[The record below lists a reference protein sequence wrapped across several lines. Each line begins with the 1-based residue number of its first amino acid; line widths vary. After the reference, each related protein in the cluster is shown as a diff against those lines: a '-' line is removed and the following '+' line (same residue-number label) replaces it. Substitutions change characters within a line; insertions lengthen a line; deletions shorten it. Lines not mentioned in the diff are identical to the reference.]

1 MLTVYL
7 TDTDTTVLCDLKQQ
21 QPSLA
26 YVMSLKKVFLSTADL
41 LEPVI
46 PDDNDLSKMSWRA
59 TKKDLE
65 TFKQLATNWQ
75 SIELR
80 LRGYAAFAGK
90 DAMNIIVQVAL
101 AKRRALFKELGTQAD
116 SLQLD
121 IAMMHSIHS
130 QLDNLLSRQPA
141 YTPNFLNEWPGF
153 KQSSYLYL

>member
-7 TDTDTTVLCDLKQQ
+7 TDANTTINWDLKQQ

-46 PDDNDLSKMSWRA
+46 PEDNDLSKVTWRS
-59 TKKDLE
+59 TRKDLD
-65 TFKQLATNWQ
+65 TFKQLADNWQ
-75 SIELR
+75 AIELR

-130 QLDNLLSRQPA
+130 QLDHLLSRQPA
-141 YTPNFLNEWPGF
+141 YTPSFLTEWPAF
-153 KQSSYLYL
+153 KQAAYLSL